1 MEVVANMLHESKQK
15 LFKCHSGCA
24 SRESYQHYH
33 QVAANTSHLLLKR
46 VVILQQVCS
55 RFIFVLEVVVN
66 VLHGKEGSKAI
77 EFILFRH

>member
-1 MEVVANMLHESKQK
+1 VEVAANTLHESKRK

-33 QVAANTSHLLLKR
+33 QVAANALLLLLKR
-46 VVILQQVCS
+46 EVIFQQVCS
-55 RFIFVLEVVVN
+55 RFIFVLEVAAN
-66 VLHGKEGSKAI
+66 TSHGKEGSKAI